1 MSQFSFRVEH
11 NQGGARVG
19 EVHTPHGSLATPAF
33 MPVGTQAAV
42 KALSPEEVTA
52 VGVEMLLCNAYHLY
66 LRPGVETVHRLGG
79 VHRFMGWS
87 GPILT
92 DSGGFQVFSMGALR
106 RVDDDG
112 VLFRSHLDGREH
124 FFSPELATANQ
135 ARLGA
140 DIIMCLD
147 QCIAYGAGKE
157 EVRQAMERTHRWAE
171 SCYRRHSASETS
183 GSQALFGI
191 VQGGVFEDLRKE
203 SARHITS
210 IPFQGYAIG
219 GLAVGESKAQMYE
232 TTRQV
237 TALLP
242 KDRPRY
248 LVGVGSP
255 EDLVECAAWGVDLF
269 DCVLPTRVAR
279 HGALFTKHG
288 RLDIT
293 KQRFVD
299 QSGPVDPDCDCYAC
313 RNFSAAYLCH
323 LFRSKEL
330 LGPRL
335 ASIHNLRF
343 IMRLMADLRRS
354 IVEGRFEV
362 FRREF
367 GETYRPTDE
376 AARREQKARWL
387 EARGGEARRGSRRP
401 PRERC

>member
-1 MSQFSFRVEH
+1 MVAARPIDMSQFQFTIEH
-11 NQGGARVG
+11 NQGRARVG
-19 EVHTPHGSLATPAF
+19 EYPTPHGLLATPAF
-33 MPVGTQAAV
+33 MPVGTQAAI
-42 KALSPEEVTA
+42 KTLTPEEVA
-52 VGVEMLLCNAYHLY
+52 AAGVEMLLCNAYHLY
-66 LRPGVETVHRLGG
+66 LRPGVGTVQRLGG

-87 GPILT
+87 GPVLT
-92 DSGGFQVFSMGALR
+92 DSGGFQIFSMGFLS
-106 RVDDDG
+106 RVDESG
-112 VLFRSHLDGREH
+112 VLFRSHLDGSEH
-124 FFSPELATANQ
+124 LFSPERAMANQ

-147 QCIAYGAGKE
+147 HCIGYGAGKE
-157 EVRQAMERTHRWAE
+157 RVREAMERTHRWAE
-171 SCYRRHSASETS
+171 ICHRFHAVSETS
-183 GSQALFGI
+183 GRQALFGI
-191 VQGGVFEDLRKE
+191 VQGGVFEDLREE
-203 SARHITS
+203 SARYITS

-232 TTRQV
+232 TTQQV

-248 LVGVGSP
+248 LMGVGSP
-255 EDLVECAAWGVDLF
+255 EDLVECVARGVDLF

-279 HGALFTKHG
+279 HGGLFTNHG
-288 RLDIT
+288 RVDIT
-293 KQRFVD
+293 SRRFVD
-299 QSGPVDPDCDCYAC
+299 QAGPVDSDCDCYAC

-343 IMRLMADLRRS
+343 IMRLMADVRRS
-354 IVEGRFEV
+354 IAEGRFEV

-376 AARREQKARWL
+376 AARREQKAKWL
-387 EARGGEARRGSRRP
+387 EARGG
-401 PRERC
+401 

>member
-1 MSQFSFRVEH
+1 MSQFPFKIEH
-11 NQGGARVG
+11 NQGRARVG
-19 EVHTPHGSLATPAF
+19 EFHTPHGSLATPAF

-42 KALSPEEVTA
+42 KALTPEEVTA
-52 VGVEMLLCNAYHLY
+52 AGAEMLLCNAYHLY
-66 LRPGVETVHRLGG
+66 LRPGVGTVQRLGG

-87 GPILT
+87 GPVLT

-112 VLFRSHLDGREH
+112 VLFRSHLDGSEH

-135 ARLGA
+135 GRLGA

-147 QCIAYGAGKE
+147 QCIAYGASKD
-157 EVRQAMERTHRWAE
+157 EVRQAMDRTHRWAE
-171 SCYRRHSASETS
+171 SCHRCHAASETS
-183 GSQALFGI
+183 GRQALFGI
-191 VQGGVFEDLRKE
+191 VQGGVFEDLREE
-203 SARHITS
+203 SARHITG

-232 TTRQV
+232 TTGQV

-242 KDRPRY
+242 EDRPRY
-248 LVGVGSP
+248 LMGVGSP
-255 EDLVECAAWGVDLF
+255 EDLVECVALGVDLF

-279 HGALFTKHG
+279 HGSLFAKRG
-288 RLDIT
+288 RVDIT
-293 KQRFVD
+293 KSRFMD
-299 QSGPVDPDCDCYAC
+299 EAGPVDADCDCYAC

-343 IMRLMADLRRS
+343 IMRLMADVRRS
-354 IVEGRFEV
+354 ITEGRFEE

-367 GETYRPTDE
+367 GETYRPADE
-376 AARREQKARWL
+376 AARREQKAKWL
-387 EARGGEARRGSRRP
+387 KARGG
-401 PRERC
+401 